1 MHKVVNTSIEVKY
14 RHAGNV
20 IAYLTVE
27 FEIYR
32 SSTRLFAVPR
42 ISVEDRLLLNL
53 PVQFSFRLQKDV
65 VMVSEPGLKEVVK
78 QLVENLKALELIE
91 EIQKD
96 YLDNN
101 VVYGTEELLF
111 V

>member
-1 MHKVVNTSIEVKY
+1 MHKVVNTSIDVKY

-42 ISVEDRLLLNL
+42 ICVEDRRLLNL
-53 PVQFSFRLQKDV
+53 PVQFSFRVQEEV
-65 VMVSEPGLKEVVK
+65 VMVSEPGLQEIVK
-78 QLVENLKALELIE
+78 QLVENLKTLELIE
-91 EIQKD
+91 GTEKD

-101 VVYGTEELLF
+101 VVYGTEELSF